1 MNIRFDRNELSGAFG
16 DIGTDLPLVIG
27 LILVTGL
34 DAVNVFLMFGI
45 MQILTGLI
53 YGIPMPVQPLKLVA
67 VIAISS
73 QLSAGI
79 VLGAGIAIGIT
90 MLLFTISGLITWI
103 NKVVPNSVIR
113 GIQFGLGIKLI
124 LIAFMR
130 YIPSEGLNGYILSA
144 VSFILIVLF
153 IKSRKLPPALPVIA
167 LGILYAFIFRIE
179 PSEIVNNFEF
189 VLPGVTIPDFQEVLA
204 GFVILAI
211 PQIPLSIGNSLLAT
225 QKMSEDYFP
234 ERKLKVKKIA
244 YTYSIMNLINP
255 FLGGIPVCHGSGGI
269 VGHYT
274 FGARTGG
281 SVIMY
286 GILYIVL
293 GLFCSQN
300 FDQVLQI
307 FPLSILGTILVFE
320 GFALSKLIK
329 KTFNR
334 QDLIIALVVGSMAV
348 FFEYGFVI
356 GLIAGTVIHYV
367 LQKLNKES
375 ASRGMKGSR

>member
-16 DIGTDLPLVIG
+16 DIGTDLPLIVG

-34 DAVNVFLMFGI
+34 DAANVFLMFGI
-45 MQILTGLI
+45 MQIITGLI

-73 QLSAGI
+73 KLSGGV
-79 VLGAGIAIGIT
+79 VLGAGLAIGIT
-90 MLLFTISGLITWI
+90 MLFFTISGLITWI

-124 LIAFMR
+124 LLAFMI
-130 YIPSEGLNGYILSA
+130 YIPSEGLNGYLLSA
-144 VSFILIVLF
+144 VSFILIVLL
-153 IKSRKLPPALPVIA
+153 IQNRKLPPALPVIV
-167 LGILYAFIFRIE
+167 LGVLYAFIFRIE
-179 PSEIVNNFEF
+179 PSEIVNNFGF
-189 VLPGVTIPDFQEVLA
+189 VLPGVTIPGFQEVLT

-225 QKMSEDYFP
+225 QKVSEDFFP

-244 YTYSIMNLINP
+244 FIYSLMNLINP
-255 FLGGIPVCHGSGGI
+255 FVGGVPVCHGSGGL
-269 VGHYT
+269 VGHHT

-286 GILYIVL
+286 GILYLIL
-293 GLFCSQN
+293 GLFCSGN
-300 FDQVLQI
+300 FEQVLQI

-334 QDLIIALVVGSMAV
+334 QDLIIALVVGFMAIL
-348 FFEYGFVI
+348 FNYGFVI
-356 GLIAGTVIHYV
+356 GLIAGTVIHYA
-367 LQKLNKES
+367 LKKLNNES
-375 ASRGMKGSR
+375 AFWGRKGH

>member
-1 MNIRFDRNELSGAFG
+1 
-16 DIGTDLPLVIG
+16 
-27 LILVTGL
+27 
-34 DAVNVFLMFGI
+34 
-45 MQILTGLI
+45 
-53 YGIPMPVQPLKLVA
+53 
-67 VIAISS
+67 
-73 QLSAGI
+73 
-79 VLGAGIAIGIT
+79 
-90 MLLFTISGLITWI
+90 
-103 NKVVPNSVIR
+103 
-113 GIQFGLGIKLI
+113 
-124 LIAFMR
+124 
-130 YIPSEGLNGYILSA
+130 
-144 VSFILIVLF
+144 
-153 IKSRKLPPALPVIA
+153 
-167 LGILYAFIFRIE
+167 
-179 PSEIVNNFEF
+179 
-189 VLPGVTIPDFQEVLA
+189 
-204 GFVILAI
+204 
-211 PQIPLSIGNSLLAT
+211 
-225 QKMSEDYFP
+225 
-234 ERKLKVKKIA
+234 
-244 YTYSIMNLINP
+244 MNLINP

-356 GLIAGTVIHYV
+356 GLVAGTVIHYA
-367 LQKLNKES
+367 LPKIK
-375 ASRGMKGSR
+375 